1 MQSEKLLFFCEGCEQ
16 MTCRSCQLSDVHRGH
31 DFRPTNEVIPELK
44 ILMQE
49 GASDIKLKKNI
60 LNENIA
66 LLDTKL
72 TEVGIKV
79 IWERTH
85 YDHILEFR
93 TPAPL
98 WREPLLAY
106 VRSSQAIFTKL
117 KQFYSIETVDFNG
130 ILTVIVRIYVKHA
143 DHHHSPND
151 SIVFH

>member
-1 MQSEKLLFFCEGCEQ
+1 

-49 GASDIKLKKNI
+49 GASDIKLKKNS

-79 IWERTH
+79 I
-85 YDHILEFR
+85 
-93 TPAPL
+93 
-98 WREPLLAY
+98 
-106 VRSSQAIFTKL
+106 
-117 KQFYSIETVDFNG
+117 
-130 ILTVIVRIYVKHA
+130 
-143 DHHHSPND
+143 
-151 SIVFH
+151 